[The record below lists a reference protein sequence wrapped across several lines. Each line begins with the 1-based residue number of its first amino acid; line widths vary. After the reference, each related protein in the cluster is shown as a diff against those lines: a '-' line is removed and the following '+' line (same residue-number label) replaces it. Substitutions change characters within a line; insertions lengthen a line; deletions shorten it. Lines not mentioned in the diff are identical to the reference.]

1 MERNAIA
8 NEEAKLDWEVEE
20 EWKQLHEPKAG
31 RIEVSMNQRAQQI
44 CKGLRINFMNMRCEE
59 TGKVLWQTDEWSEDV
74 FRIEQEGK
82 LTRHNMNQWRFTF
95 GFVIPGSTNTWQQS
109 IESAGRGNMLD
120 PSTISGKLMIETA
133 FYNGELPIARTIYRI
148 YYI

>member
-1 MERNAIA
+1 MNFTSA
-8 NEEAKLDWEVEE
+8 EE
-20 EWKQLHEPKAG
+20 
-31 RIEVSMNQRAQQI
+31 
-44 CKGLRINFMNMRCEE
+44 
-59 TGKVLWQTDEWSEDV
+59 
-74 FRIEQEGK
+74 IEQFRLEQRVYLDGSCFEE
-82 LTRHNMNQWRFTF
+82 WRFTF

-120 PSTISGKLMIETA
+120 ASTISGKLMIETA